1 MLNAVLSSFL
11 VSKKIFYWSAVLLV
25 VYGTSSCK
33 NNVVQIYFD
42 PLYSCKMKYFT
53 RNIARHM
60 ENMAEST
67 AEDEVQV
74 IKDSQFIF
82 LVFLRKYRGPQSRGA
97 FPPQ

>member
-1 MLNAVLSSFL
+1 
-11 VSKKIFYWSAVLLV
+11 
-25 VYGTSSCK
+25 
-33 NNVVQIYFD
+33 
-42 PLYSCKMKYFT
+42 MKYFT